1 MSRSVIDNV
10 AFRIGE
16 HAANHDISEMDIV
29 LHGGEP
35 LLAGPAVI
43 THAVRAIRTALGRH
57 RRANFSI
64 QTNGLLL
71 DDDFL
76 KLFDKLDLTVGLSL
90 DGDREMNDRHRR
102 QADGSGSYSKTA
114 AAASLL
120 SRYPRLFGGILSVID
135 LRNDPVRA
143 YEALARFGPPVIDFL
158 LPHGNWSAP
167 PPERP
172 ATDTAPYADWLI
184 AAFDHWYQAPG
195 PSTSVRLFEEIM
207 SLLLGGSSRTE
218 DVGLSPVTVVV
229 VESDGDIVLSDVLRS
244 SADAI
249 GLNVSRD
256 SFDAALRTPRAAA
269 VQARAATLSA
279 QCKACPVGRVCGGGL
294 YAHRYRAENGFDN
307 PSVYCADL
315 YRLIT
320 HIRARLTADLPVK
333 NGE

>member
-1 MSRSVIDNV
+1 MSRSVIDDL
-10 AFRIGE
+10 ASRIGE
-16 HAANHDISEMDIV
+16 HAANHDVSELEIV

-35 LLAGPAVI
+35 LLAGPEVIDYAVG
-43 THAVRAIRTALGRH
+43 AIRAALGHH

-71 DDDFL
+71 DNEFL
-76 KLFDKLDLTVGLSL
+76 KLFDTLDLTVGLSL

-120 SRYPRLFGGILSVID
+120 SGYPRLFGGILSVID
-135 LRNDPVRA
+135 LRNNPVRT
-143 YEALARFGPPVIDFL
+143 YEALARFGPPIIDFL

-172 ATDTAPYADWLI
+172 ATDAAPYADWLI
-184 AAFDHWYQAPG
+184 AAFDHWYQAAG
-195 PSTSVRLFEEIM
+195 PSISVRLFEEIM
-207 SLLLGGSSRTE
+207 RLLLGGSSRTE

-229 VESDGDIVLSDVLRS
+229 IESDGGIVLSDVLRS
-244 SADAI
+244 SADAT

-256 SFDAALRTPRAAA
+256 SFDAALRTSRAAA
-269 VQARAATLSA
+269 VRARAATLSA

-320 HIRARLTADLPVK
+320 HIRARLAADLDVK
-333 NGE
+333 DGE